1 METVTLNSTRISSEQ
16 PTPVRVV
23 VDVPLRKPGNVIYNM
38 PIEFEIFRRDNLYTA
53 VPRCSEEMMTL
64 LNLAEVISFRIVN
77 GAIVTRKPKFK
88 QLAGDILNVMVSQT
102 ATDVK

>member
-1 METVTLNSTRISSEQ
+1 METVTLNSTRVSSEQ

-38 PIEFEIFRRDNLYTA
+38 PIEFEIFQRDNLYTA

-77 GAIVTRKPKFK
+77 RAIVTRKPKFK
-88 QLAGDILNVMVSQT
+88 QLAEDILNVMVSQT